1 MSPDEIVLWLS
12 IGLTLALVLV
22 IPLVMAIRLFTGR
35 SPREETSNATV
46 TRSAMLQQ
54 AMYHLHHGGST

>member
-1 MSPDEIVLWLS
+1 MSPDEIMLWLS

-22 IPLVMAIRLFTGR
+22 IPLVMVIRLFTGR
-35 SPREETSNATV
+35 SPREESSNATV

-54 AMYHLHHGGST
+54 AMYHLHHGEST

>member
-12 IGLTLALVLV
+12 IGITLVFVLV
-22 IPLVMAIRLFTGR
+22 FPIVMVIRLFAGR

-54 AMYHLHHGGST
+54 AMYHVHHGGST

>member
-12 IGLTLALVLV
+12 IGLTLVLVLA
-22 IPLVMAIRLFTGR
+22 IPIVMVIRLYMGR
-35 SPREETSNATV
+35 SPREETSSPTV

-54 AMYHLHHGGST
+54 ALYHIHHGGST

>member
-12 IGLTLALVLV
+12 IGITLVFVLA
-22 IPLVMAIRLFTGR
+22 IPIVMVIRLFTGR
-35 SPREETSNATV
+35 SPREETSNTTV

-54 AMYHLHHGGST
+54 AMYHVHHGGST